1 MSKQINI
8 DISEYRE
15 ILHQAIRQIN
25 TARTLIAKQVNSTTN
40 SVYWNLGK
48 LLSEKQLEKGYGS
61 GVVKQLSIVK
71 VFRIFK

>member
-25 TARTLIAKQVNSTTN
+25 TARTLIAKQVNSTIN
-40 SVYWNLGK
+40 AVYGNLVE
-48 LLSEKQLEKGYGS
+48 L
-61 GVVKQLSIVK
+61 
-71 VFRIFK
+71 